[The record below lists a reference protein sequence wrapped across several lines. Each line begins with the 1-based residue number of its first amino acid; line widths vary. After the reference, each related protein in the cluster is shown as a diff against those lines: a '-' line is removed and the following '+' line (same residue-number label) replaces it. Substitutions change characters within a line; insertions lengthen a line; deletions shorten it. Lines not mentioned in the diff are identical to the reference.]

1 MIGHEFDENLRDPSQ
16 KIIFGQISY
25 FRLQR
30 GEVLMILAWGVYKRL
45 QLNSF
50 GFRFCPLLL
59 NENLKILSWGILDL
73 SAKIIITIEN
83 MSFGQI

>member
-1 MIGHEFDENLRDPSQ
+1 
-16 KIIFGQISY
+16 
-25 FRLQR
+25 
-30 GEVLMILAWGVYKRL
+30 MILALGVYKRL

-59 NENLKILSWGILDL
+59 NEILKILSWGILDL